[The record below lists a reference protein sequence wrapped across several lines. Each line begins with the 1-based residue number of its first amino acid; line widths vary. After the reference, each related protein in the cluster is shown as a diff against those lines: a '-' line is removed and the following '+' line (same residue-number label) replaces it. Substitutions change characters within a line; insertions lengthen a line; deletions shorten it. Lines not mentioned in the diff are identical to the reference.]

1 MLLELM
7 GSPMVQFQGSWKQM
21 KEVIIV
27 DPLEAKRL
35 AAEEWNLLQARAAL
49 QVFLTVSVWLLLTCI
64 FAPEHLQFHYSEKR
78 FLPFECADGACWLSL
93 LNEVIA
99 CLFSSSAPHVQ
110 IPTLRFP
117 NPAVQL
123 LKD

>member
-7 GSPMVQFQGSWKQM
+7 GSPMAQFQGSWKQM
-21 KEVIIV
+21 KEVMMV

-64 FAPEHLQFHYSEKR
+64 FAPEHLKFHYSEKR
-78 FLPFECADGACWLSL
+78 FLPF
-93 LNEVIA
+93 
-99 CLFSSSAPHVQ
+99 
-110 IPTLRFP
+110 
-117 NPAVQL
+117 
-123 LKD
+123 